1 MTDLCCKRCQCA
13 SYVKN
18 GKVRGHQRY
27 LCKACRCNFTD
38 TPPCG
43 EPPAKKAL
51 ALLLYGMGNVSFR
64 SIGRIFGV
72 SNVVRCSTGRAMRR
86 RACQSLK

>member
-1 MTDLCCKRCQCA
+1 MTDLCCKRCQSA

-18 GKVRGHQRY
+18 EKVRGHQRY

-38 TPPCG
+38 TPPRG

-72 SNVVRCSTGRAMRR
+72 SNVAVLNWARDEAE
-86 RACQSLK
+86 ACQSLK